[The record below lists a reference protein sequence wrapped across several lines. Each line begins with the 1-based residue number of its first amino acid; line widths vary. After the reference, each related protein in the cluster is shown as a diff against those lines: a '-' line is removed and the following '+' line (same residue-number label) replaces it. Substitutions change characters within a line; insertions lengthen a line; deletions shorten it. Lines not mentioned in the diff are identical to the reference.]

1 MFAATACVQYV
12 IGMSSV
18 RLPNRKRLDST
29 WWLQQG
35 RVRDSQF
42 WWLSVAG
49 MLWIFGFVLSGM
61 AQNTEL
67 TILQN
72 STADMSEA
80 LRARVDEARILL
92 GELTII
98 VRLLD
103 TLGVAIVGIQFAR
116 YLFKASP
123 KSAQGASLSSRMFND
138 SPCAMVISDLQDVI
152 LDVNPAY
159 ERLTGYRKHEVVG
172 MPVAFNHAGQAEDEV
187 NQRMCQRL
195 AEHGAW
201 EGQFWLRSRA
211 GEAFSDKVVRRT
223 FHNTQTNTQCLLT
236 VSLDSVGSEEEKRL
250 MMWQAH
256 HDTLTKLPNRN
267 LFQERFARA
276 LMNLE
281 PGSRG
286 AVLSIDLDDF
296 KIFNDSYGA
305 AKGDQLLT
313 QAAFRIALAVEG
325 TQTVARMAGDH
336 FAVLVEK
343 IEDYADAERLA
354 RAILEQIN
362 LPYLEEEQEVT
373 LTGSIG
379 ICVFPDD
386 GSECGELLQRA
397 DAAQARVKAKGG
409 NGLAFFESA
418 MNEEAQRRLELVSA
432 LRKAIREDQLLL
444 HFQPVID
451 LRDGS
456 VTGAEALV
464 RWQRPERGLI
474 PPGVFIPVA
483 EESGLIVELGA
494 WVLRR
499 VGRYL
504 RECNDAALRKLRIS
518 VNVSAAQLAD
528 EPTRA
533 ALIELLKAEEAARL
547 TLEITESALVADRD
561 GVHAFLGTATKL
573 GYRTALDDFGTGFS
587 SLSYLRDFHFDVLK
601 VDKSFVDNLQD
612 ARHFG
617 LVASIVSMG
626 RILGMQVVAEG
637 VEEEAQVR
645 KLRQIGCD
653 YAQGYYYAK
662 PLPFDNF
669 IEFLS
674 PDSLRQV
681 S

>member
-1 MFAATACVQYV
+1 MGT
-12 IGMSSV
+12 V
-18 RLPNRKRLDST
+18 RLPRRKRLDTT
-29 WWLQQG
+29 WWLRQS
-35 RVRDSQF
+35 RVRDTPF
-42 WWLSVAG
+42 WWLSVAVI
-49 MLWIFGFVLSGM
+49 LWTFGLVLSGM
-61 AQNTEL
+61 AQNTEMS
-67 TILQN
+67 ILQ
-72 STADMSEA
+72 STTADMSEA
-80 LRARVDEARILL
+80 MRARVDEARTLL
-92 GELTII
+92 GELIVI

-103 TLGVAIVGIQFAR
+103 TLGVAIVGVQFVR
-116 YLFKASP
+116 YLLKVNP
-123 KSAQGASLSSRMFND
+123 KPAPGASLSSRMFND
-138 SPCAMVISDLQDVI
+138 SPCAIVISDLQDVI

-172 MPVAFNHAGQAEDEV
+172 MPVAFNHAGQADDEA
-187 NQRMCQRL
+187 NQRMRQRL
-195 AEHGAW
+195 ADHGAW
-201 EGQFWLRSRA
+201 EGQFWLRSRT

-223 FHNTQTNTQCLLT
+223 FHNSRTNTQCLLT
-236 VSLDSVGSEEEKRL
+236 TSLDSAGSEEEKRL

-267 LFQERFARA
+267 LFQERFTRV
-276 LMNLE
+276 LVNLA
-281 PGSRG
+281 PGTRG
-286 AVLSIDLDDF
+286 AVLSIDLDNF
-296 KIFNDSYGA
+296 KIFNDSFGA

-313 QAAFRIALAVEG
+313 QAAFRIAMAVEG

-336 FAVLVEK
+336 FAVLLEK
-343 IEDYADAERLA
+343 IDDYADAERLA

-362 LPYLEEEQEVT
+362 LPYLEEDQEVT

-409 NGLAFFESA
+409 NGLAFFEST
-418 MNEEAQRRLELVSA
+418 MNEEAQRRLELVTA
-432 LRKAIREDQLLL
+432 LRKAIRENQLLL

-464 RWQRPERGLI
+464 RWQHPERGLI

-504 RECNDAALRKLRIS
+504 RECNDPALRKLRVS

-533 ALIELLKAEEAARL
+533 ALVEILKAEDAARL

-561 GVHAFLGTATKL
+561 GVHAFLGIATNL
-573 GYRTALDDFGTGFS
+573 GFRTALDDFGTGFS

-662 PLPFDNF
+662 PRPFDNF

-674 PDSLRQV
+674 PNALRQV

>member
-1 MFAATACVQYV
+1 MHVQYV
-12 IGMSSV
+12 IDMATV
-18 RLPNRKRLDST
+18 RLANRKRLDT
-29 WWLQQG
+29 AWWLQQS
-35 RVRDSQF
+35 RVRDSHF
-42 WWLSVAG
+42 WWLAVAVI
-49 MLWIFGFVLSGM
+49 LWTCGFVVSGM

-67 TILQN
+67 TIAQN
-72 STADMSEA
+72 TTADMSEA

-103 TLGVAIVGIQFAR
+103 TLGVAIIGIQLAR
-116 YLFKASP
+116 LLLEVSP
-123 KSAQGASLSSRMFND
+123 KSASGVSLSSRMFND
-138 SPCAMVISDLQDVI
+138 SPCATVISDLQDVI

-172 MPVAFNHAGQAEDEV
+172 MPVAFNHAGQSDVEA
-187 NQRMCQRL
+187 NQRMRQRL
-195 AEHGAW
+195 ADQGAW

-223 FHNTQTNTQCLLT
+223 FHNTQTDTQCLLT
-236 VSLDSVGSEEEKRL
+236 MSLDSVGSEEEKRL
-250 MMWQAH
+250 MLWQAH

-267 LFQERFARA
+267 LFQERFTRV

-281 PGSRG
+281 PGTRG

-362 LPYLEEEQEVT
+362 LPYLEDEQEVT
-373 LTGSIG
+373 LTGSVG

-432 LRKAIREDQLLL
+432 LRRAIREDQLLL

-464 RWQRPERGLI
+464 RWQHPERGLI

-504 RECNDAALRKLRIS
+504 RECHDPVLRQLRIS

-528 EPTRA
+528 EPTRS
-533 ALIELLKAEEAARL
+533 ALIELLKAEDAARL
-547 TLEITESALVADRD
+547 TLEITESALIADRD
-561 GVHAFLGTATKL
+561 GVHAFLGTATTL

-662 PLPFDNF
+662 PLPFDRF

-674 PDSLRQV
+674 PRSLRQV

>member
-1 MFAATACVQYV
+1 MASARVP
-12 IGMSSV
+12 
-18 RLPNRKRLDST
+18 LHKRLDTT
-29 WWLQQG
+29 WWVQQT
-35 RVRDSQF
+35 RVRDSQI

-49 MLWIFGFVLSGM
+49 ILWTFGLALSGM
-61 AQNTEL
+61 AQSIEL

-72 STADMSEA
+72 STVAMSEVM
-80 LRARVDEARILL
+80 RTRVDDARVLL
-92 GELTII
+92 GELTTI

-103 TLGVAIVGIQFAR
+103 MLGVAIVSIQLVR
-116 YLFKASP
+116 YLLKANP
-123 KSAQGASLSSRMFND
+123 KSRPGVSLSSRMFID
-138 SPCAMVISDLQDVI
+138 SPCAMVVSDLQDMI

-172 MPVAFNHAGQAEDEV
+172 MPLAFNHAAQADDEGIA
-187 NQRMCQRL
+187 RMRHRL
-195 AEHGAW
+195 ADHGAW
-201 EGQFWLRSRA
+201 EGQFWLRSRS
-211 GEAFSDKVVRRT
+211 GEAFSDKVVRRA
-223 FHNTQTNTQCLLT
+223 FHNKQTNTQCLLT
-236 VSLDSVGSEEEKRL
+236 VSLDSAGSEEEKRL

-267 LFQERFARA
+267 LFQERFTRV
-276 LMNLE
+276 LMNLK
-281 PGSRG
+281 PGTRG
-286 AVLSIDLDDF
+286 AVLSIDLDNF
-296 KIFNDSYGA
+296 KIFNDSFGA

-313 QAAFRIALAVEG
+313 QAAFRIALAVQESD
-325 TQTVARMAGDH
+325 TVARMAGDH

-362 LPYLEEEQEVT
+362 LPYQEDQQEVT
-373 LTGSIG
+373 LTASIG

-386 GSECGELLQRA
+386 GSEFGELLQRA
-397 DAAQARVKAKGG
+397 DAAQARIKVKGG
-409 NGLAFFESA
+409 NGFAFFETA
-418 MNEEAQRRLELVSA
+418 MNQEAQRRLELVSA

-464 RWQRPERGLI
+464 RWQHPERGLI

-504 RECNDAALRKLRIS
+504 RECRDPALRGLRIS
-518 VNVSAAQLAD
+518 VNVSAAQLRD

-533 ALIELLKAEEAARL
+533 NLIEILKAEDAHRL

-561 GVHAFLGTATKL
+561 GVHAFLATASSL

-617 LVASIVSMG
+617 LVESIVSMG

-653 YAQGYYYAK
+653 YAQGYYYAR

-669 IEFLS
+669 LEFLS
-674 PDSLRQV
+674 PTSLRQV

>member
-1 MFAATACVQYV
+1 MAT
-12 IGMSSV
+12 V
-18 RLPNRKRLDST
+18 RLPNRNRPDTT
-29 WWLQQG
+29 WWLRQS

-42 WWLSVAG
+42 WWLAVAVI
-49 MLWIFGFVLSGM
+49 LWTFGFVLSGM

-67 TILQN
+67 TIAQN
-72 STADMSEA
+72 TTADMGEA
-80 LRARVDEARILL
+80 LRARVDDARILL
-92 GELTII
+92 GELTLI

-103 TLGVAIVGIQFAR
+103 ALGVAIVGIQLVRF
-116 YLFKASP
+116 LLKVSP
-123 KSAQGASLSSRMFND
+123 KSAPDISLSSRMFND

-172 MPVAFNHAGQAEDEV
+172 MPIAFNHAGQLEDDD
-187 NQRMCQRL
+187 NLRMRQRL
-195 AEHGAW
+195 ADQGAW

-211 GEAFSDKVVRRT
+211 GEAFSGKVVRRT
-223 FHNTQTNTQCLLT
+223 FHDTLTNTQCLLT
-236 VSLDSVGSEEEKRL
+236 VSLDSVSSEEEKRL

-267 LFQERFARA
+267 LFQERFTRV

-281 PGSRG
+281 PGTRG
-286 AVLSIDLDDF
+286 AVLSIDFDDF

-336 FAVLVEK
+336 FAVLMEK
-343 IEDYADAERLA
+343 IVDDADAERLA

-362 LPYLEEEQEVT
+362 LPYLEDEQEVT

-397 DAAQARVKAKGG
+397 DAAQARVKARGG

-418 MNEEAQRRLELVSA
+418 MNEEAQHRLELVSA
-432 LRKAIREDQLLL
+432 LRRAIREDQLLL

-464 RWQRPERGLI
+464 RWQHPERGLI

-504 RECNDAALRKLRIS
+504 RECNDPALRQLRIS

-528 EPTRA
+528 ELTRA
-533 ALIELLKAEEAARL
+533 ALIELLKAEDAARL

-561 GVHAFLGTATKL
+561 GVHAFLGTATRL

-617 LVASIVSMG
+617 LVESIVSMG

-653 YAQGYYYAK
+653 YAQGFYYAK
-662 PLPFDNF
+662 PLPFDSF

-674 PDSLRQV
+674 PRALRQV